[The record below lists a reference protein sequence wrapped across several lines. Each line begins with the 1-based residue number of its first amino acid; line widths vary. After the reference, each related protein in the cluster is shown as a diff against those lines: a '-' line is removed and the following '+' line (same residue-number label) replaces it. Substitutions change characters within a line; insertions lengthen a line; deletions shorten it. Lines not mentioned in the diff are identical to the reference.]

1 MAAADR
7 PKGEG
12 TVLFAATLFLVLGIF
27 NVIDGIVALV
37 GDDHFSERDLFF
49 ANLTFWGIVMLALGA
64 FQLLTANLI
73 FKRSANGQVAG
84 IALCCFSL
92 IAQLFFIPVFPIWSI
107 IIMTLDVIIIWGLC
121 VYDEHFV

>member
-1 MAAADR
+1 MGAGSR

-12 TVLFAATLFLVLGIF
+12 TVLFAATLFLVVGIF
-27 NVIDGIVALV
+27 NCIDGIVALV
-37 GDDHFSERDLFF
+37 GDNHFRESELFL
-49 ANLTFWGIVMLALGA
+49 ANLTFWGIVMVALGA
-64 FQLLTANLI
+64 FQLMTANLI

-92 IAQLFFIPVFPIWSI
+92 VAQLFFLPVFPIWSI
-107 IIMTLDVIIIWGLC
+107 IIMVIDVMIIWGLC

>member
-1 MAAADR
+1 MEASAR

-27 NVIDGIVALV
+27 NCIDGIVAIA
-37 GDDHFSERDLFF
+37 GDRRFAEEELFF
-49 ANLTFWGIVMLALGA
+49 GNLTLWGILMLALGA
-64 FQLLTANLI
+64 FQLMTANLI

-92 IAQLFFIPVFPIWSI
+92 VAQLFFLPVFPIWSV